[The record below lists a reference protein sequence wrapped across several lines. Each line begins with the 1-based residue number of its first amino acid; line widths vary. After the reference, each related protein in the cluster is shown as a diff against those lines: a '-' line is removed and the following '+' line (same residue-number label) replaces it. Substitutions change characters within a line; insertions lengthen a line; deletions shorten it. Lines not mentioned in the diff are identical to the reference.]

1 MKIINSID
9 KEHNGYVTQSELDDI
24 LKHIF
29 SLPKNQFL
37 ALNEKTPNNNF
48 ISENDYMGYNLQD
61 YDLKHLYR
69 PFSSS
74 ANRVLI
80 DYKKFRDFI

>member
-1 MKIINSID
+1 
-9 KEHNGYVTQSELDDI
+9 L
-24 LKHIF
+24 F
-29 SLPKNQFL
+29 SAP
-37 ALNEKTPNNNF
+37 NEKTPKNNYKNE
-48 ISENDYMGYNLQD
+48 IDDMAKNLKN

-80 DYKKFRDFI
+80 DYKKFRDFIQ